1 MKILEMRNI
10 TTNKERVDAVNRT
23 EWSEVR
29 TSELEDRKIDITRSE
44 LQRFKEKQK
53 QKRTESVRDQWGNES
68 RATLYAQEIQWCYV
82 FQLRETEKPIFS

>member
-44 LQRFKEKQK
+44 LQRFKEK
-53 QKRTESVRDQWGNES
+53 
-68 RATLYAQEIQWCYV
+68 
-82 FQLRETEKPIFS
+82 